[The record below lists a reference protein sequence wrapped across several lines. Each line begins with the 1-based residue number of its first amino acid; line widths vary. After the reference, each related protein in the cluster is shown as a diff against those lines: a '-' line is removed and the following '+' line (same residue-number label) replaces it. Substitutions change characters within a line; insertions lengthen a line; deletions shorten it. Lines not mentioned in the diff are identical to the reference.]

1 MKLLELSQRAE
12 KLGFTIGADSDGLKL
27 KPITSDAR
35 AMLKTKSING
45 ISSMH
50 ELIIIVTMLE
60 LGV

>member
-12 KLGFTIGADSDGLKL
+12 SIGFTIGADSDGLKL
-27 KPITSDAR
+27 KPITVEAR
-35 AMLKTKSING
+35 AMLKTSSITG
-45 ISSMH
+45 IGSMH